1 MHAKTTHL
9 RCAYSTRRWRP
20 DELRL
25 DV

>member
-1 MHAKTTHL
+1 MQAKTTHL